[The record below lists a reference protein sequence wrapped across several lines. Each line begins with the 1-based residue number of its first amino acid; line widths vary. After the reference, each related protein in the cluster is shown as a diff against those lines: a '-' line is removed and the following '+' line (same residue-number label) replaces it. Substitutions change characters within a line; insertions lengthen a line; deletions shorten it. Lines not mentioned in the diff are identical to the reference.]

1 MTSASFRID
10 INEYRFESALLYKLQ
25 RKKGPKSNDQSNV
38 DSTFTEDTST
48 SLQLLVI
55 WKSKSSVRALLIKH
69 SNTIAWNEDTLEKSR
84 SMHLALLRDNLI
96 VKDIWLLDNATVLMT
111 TSKRERASCVFEIT
125 VSEGVRENDTME
137 PLWVSSNM

>member
-1 MTSASFRID
+1 VDANTMTSASFRID

-96 VKDIWLLDNATVLMT
+96 VKDIWLMT